1 MVNKAIQSNPMK
13 IPHGYAQKIIADNQ
27 AVLPGINYN
36 KVINYNHLQEK
47 RDMTKALDTQA
58 NRCVSV
64 Y

>member
-13 IPHGYAQKIIADNQ
+13 IPHGYAHKIIADNQ

-36 KVINYNHLQEK
+36 KVINYNRVQAK
-47 RDMTKALDTQA
+47 QDMTKALGTQA
-58 NRCVSV
+58 NMCVFV

>member
-1 MVNKAIQSNPMK
+1 MVNKARQASKMML
-13 IPHGYAQKIIADNQ
+13 PHGYAHKITAETQ